1 MIVYFAMCSQPLGKS
16 LGVDSWVCG
25 LGETGRSGGGS
36 GWAELPFRS
45 ALGPLPVSWRW
56 LLGMKNGVR

>member
-1 MIVYFAMCSQPLGKS
+1 MSFAMCSQPLGKS

-45 ALGPLPVSWRW
+45 ALGPATRQLEMAPRDE
-56 LLGMKNGVR
+56 KRCK